1 MSKNIVIVILAIL
14 CVGFFFYGLIQNI
27 EAKKQTEL
35 AHAQTKISIECSQ
48 QVQQKDKELA
58 DRNQQLMLALNAA
71 REAKEIEQRN
81 LEKAQKLYEMT
92 QKQGEQANAPKK

>member
-1 MSKNIVIVILAIL
+1 MSKNFVIVILAIL

-35 AHAQTKISIECSQ
+35 ARAQTKIVIECLQ
-48 QVQQKDKELA
+48 QAQQKDKELA
-58 DRNQQLMLALNAA
+58 ARNQQLMLALNAA

-81 LEKAQKLYEMT
+81 FDKAGKLYAMT
-92 QKQGEQANAPKK
+92 KKQAEQANAQRK